1 MRERREYIYRKHK
14 EESEAKMRDRKEKL
28 KRILAENK
36 PIPSE
41 LKVRQC
47 FVMKTGKMRN
57 HNASFSLLVWS
68 LIFCQI
74 CFETS
79 QDFFNLYKKYLIL

>member
-41 LKVRQC
+41 LKVRT
-47 FVMKTGKMRN
+47 M
-57 HNASFSLLVWS
+57 
-68 LIFCQI
+68 FCN
-74 CFETS
+74 E
-79 QDFFNLYKKYLIL
+79 DGENEKP